1 MDVLFAPATV
11 ASIIGLAVILVVA
24 LLRDNFGETEA
35 DRLIKV
41 GQASMRLAQLV
52 LEAAQIAVVE
62 VEESLKDG
70 DMTPEELKQ
79 AAVTITAELL
89 DSWGVVVNQAVL
101 SSLFSV
107 VEAAYQQLKAAAKGA
122 STFDPHSV
130 ELRS

>member
-1 MDVLFAPATV
+1 MDLLFAPATV
-11 ASIIGLAVILVVA
+11 ASVIVVVA

-41 GQASMRLAQLV
+41 GQSSMRLAQLV

-70 DMTPEELKQ
+70 EMAPEELKQ
-79 AAVTITAELL
+79 AAVTIAAELL
-89 DSWGVVVNQAVL
+89 ESWGIVINQAVI

-107 VEAAYQQLKAAAKGA
+107 VAVSLKKLKAAAKGA
-122 STFDPHSV
+122 A
-130 ELRS
+130 ELDALGLS

>member
-79 AAVTITAELL
+79 AAVAITAELL

-107 VEAAYQQLKAAAKGA
+107 VEAAYQQLKNAASK
-122 STFDPHSV
+122 FDPHPV

>member
-1 MDVLFAPATV
+1 MDLLFAPATV
-11 ASIIGLAVILVVA
+11 ASIVGLAVIVVVA

-41 GQASMRLAQLV
+41 GQSSMRLAQLV

-70 DMTPEELKQ
+70 EMAPEELKQ
-79 AAVTITAELL
+79 AAVTIAAELL
-89 DSWGVVVNQAVL
+89 ESWGIVINQAVI

-107 VEAAYQQLKAAAKGA
+107 VEAAYQRLKAAAKGA
-122 STFDPHSV
+122 A
-130 ELRS
+130 ELDALGLS

>member
-107 VEAAYQQLKAAAKGA
+107 VEAAYQQLKNAASK
-122 STFDPHSV
+122 FDAHSV

>member
-1 MDVLFAPATV
+1 MDLLFAPATV
-11 ASIIGLAVILVVA
+11 ASIIGLAVIVVVA

-41 GQASMRLAQLV
+41 GQSSMRLAQLV

-70 DMTPEELKQ
+70 EMAPEELKQ
-79 AAVTITAELL
+79 AAVTIAAELL
-89 DSWGVVVNQAVL
+89 ESWGIVVNQAVI

-107 VEAAYQQLKAAAKGA
+107 VEAAYQRLKGVA
-122 STFDPHSV
+122 SDFDPHLA

>member
-107 VEAAYQQLKAAAKGA
+107 VEAAYQQLKAN
-122 STFDPHSV
+122 FDPHSV

>member
-1 MDVLFAPATV
+1 MDLLFAPATV
-11 ASIIGLAVILVVA
+11 ASIIGLAVIVVVA
-24 LLRDNFGETEA
+24 LLRDNFGESEA

-41 GQASMRLAQLV
+41 GQSSMRLAQLV

-70 DMTPEELKQ
+70 EMAPEELKQ
-79 AAVTITAELL
+79 AAVTIAAELL
-89 DSWGVVVNQAVL
+89 ESWGIVVNQAVL

-107 VEAAYQQLKAAAKGA
+107 VEAAYQQLKAN
-122 STFDPHSV
+122 FDPHSV

>member
-1 MDVLFAPATV
+1 MDLLFAPATV
-11 ASIIGLAVILVVA
+11 ASIVGLAVIVVVA

-41 GQASMRLAQLV
+41 GQSSMRLAQLV

-70 DMTPEELKQ
+70 EMAPEELKQ
-79 AAVTITAELL
+79 AAVTIAAELL
-89 DSWGVVVNQAVL
+89 ESWGIVVNQTVI

-107 VEAAYQQLKAAAKGA
+107 VEAAYQRLKGVAKGA
-122 STFDPHSV
+122 A
-130 ELRS
+130 ELDALSLS

>member
-1 MDVLFAPATV
+1 MELLFAPATV

-24 LLRDNFGETEA
+24 LLSDNFGETEA

-107 VEAAYQQLKAAAKGA
+107 VEAAYQQLKAN
-122 STFDPHSV
+122 FDPHSV